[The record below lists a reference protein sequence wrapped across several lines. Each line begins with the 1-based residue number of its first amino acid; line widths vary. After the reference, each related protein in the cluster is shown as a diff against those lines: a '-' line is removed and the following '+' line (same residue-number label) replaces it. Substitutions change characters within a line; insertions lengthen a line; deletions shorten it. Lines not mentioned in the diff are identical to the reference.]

1 MKHHTRTPSH
11 TWILS
16 GNILMWFSKL
26 AYVNVCMHTHM
37 SVCIYTQ
44 GFLGGAVVKN
54 LPTMQE
60 TQEIPVQSLGQED
73 PMRRAWQ
80 PTPVF
85 LPEDPTAE
93 EPGGLVHRV
102 TESDTGEATEYTHT
116 HSHSHKKISSLF
128 YSSSQRVLW
137 LHDPAKTIKSCT

>member
-1 MKHHTRTPSH
+1 M
-11 TWILS
+11 
-16 GNILMWFSKL
+16 
-26 AYVNVCMHTHM
+26 
-37 SVCIYTQ
+37 
-44 GFLGGAVVKN
+44 VKN
-54 LPTMQE
+54 LSTMQE

>member
-1 MKHHTRTPSH
+1 
-11 TWILS
+11 
-16 GNILMWFSKL
+16 
-26 AYVNVCMHTHM
+26 MHTHM

-54 LPTMQE
+54 LSTMQE

-85 LPEDPTAE
+85 LPEQSHGQRSLEGYRPW
-93 EPGGLVHRV
+93 GHK
-102 TESDTGEATEYTHT
+102 ESDTIEQLSTTQTFENIFMFA
-116 HSHSHKKISSLF
+116 
-128 YSSSQRVLW
+128 
-137 LHDPAKTIKSCT
+137 